1 MSEHAPDENRPT
13 LSENADRDNR
23 WDKILG
29 FGRKPAQGL
38 VGIRT
43 ISKLVVSTQICE
55 VTEHRKTFS

>member
-13 LSENADRDNR
+13 LSENAARDSR

-29 FGRKPAQGL
+29 FGRKPAQGP

-43 ISKLVVSTQICE
+43 ICNLVVNTNL
-55 VTEHRKTFS
+55 